1 MATAVMTLD
10 AWKIEYYETMAAA
23 ERARQD
29 VEKWEERAVRLV
41 AEFFLYWPF
50 AKVTS
55 DTGKLIVLLEK
66 LESYP
71 SSILLEERAAD
82 IPASLHGLFRA
93 MCNVIQEAEEH
104 GLNKG
109 LLKKNINKLRQMS
122 QHVNGFAVRFE
133 DAQRK
138 LTSRVAP
145 EEVEAYN
152 ESIAAYRSA
161 SMVAEVATEDDERS
175 ELLHF

>member
-1 MATAVMTLD
+1 MTTAVMTLD
-10 AWKIEYYETMAAA
+10 AWSIEYHETMAAA

-29 VEKWEERAVRLV
+29 VEKWQERALRFA
-41 AEFFLYWPF
+41 AEVFLYWPF
-50 AKVTS
+50 AKVTK
-55 DTGKLIVLLEK
+55 DTGKLIGLLEM

-71 SSILLEERAAD
+71 SSILLEERAAS
-82 IPASLHGLFRA
+82 IPASLHDLFRA

-109 LLKKNINKLRQMS
+109 ILKKNISKLRQMS
-122 QHVNGFAVRFE
+122 QQINGFALRFE

-138 LTSRVAP
+138 LNSRVPADQIG
-145 EEVEAYN
+145 AYQD
-152 ESIAAYRSA
+152 SFAAYRNA
-161 SMVAEVATEDDERS
+161 TLVTEDATEDDAKS